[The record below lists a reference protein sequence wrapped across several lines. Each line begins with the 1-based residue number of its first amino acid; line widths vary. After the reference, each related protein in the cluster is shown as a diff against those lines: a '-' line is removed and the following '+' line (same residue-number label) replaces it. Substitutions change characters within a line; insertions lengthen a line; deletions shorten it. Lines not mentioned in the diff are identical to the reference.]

1 MDINHVELKGRVA
14 NDVTYRKTK
23 DGNDWAAFHLV
34 VNEYNPKAKVE
45 KDKSIPTWISI
56 AVFNSTLVNKVKNLK
71 LRQGETVWLNGK
83 VFVNTVEKGGYT
95 HPYTSIIAS
104 ELEVIK
110 KKKSTNK
117 EVEMKPP
124 TSDDQPF

>member
-110 KKKSTNK
+110 KN
-117 EVEMKPP
+117 
-124 TSDDQPF
+124 